1 MSIESF
7 DHTADVGV
15 RIEAENPAE
24 LMREAARAF
33 LAVLLEGDAGEWSDS
48 SRQERRVELTAPD
61 SESLLVDFLNE
72 LIYLFD
78 SQRLIF
84 PELIVE
90 EANFGAGAVLR
101 GRLRGGPWDPR
112 RHKLRTQLK
121 AATYHGLEIRRTER
135 GLSVEVIFDL

>member
-1 MSIESF
+1 MTIESF

-15 RIEAENPAE
+15 RIEAESPAE
-24 LMREAARAF
+24 LLREAARAF
-33 LAVLLEGDAGEWSDS
+33 LSVLLEPDAGEWSERD
-48 SRQERRVELTAPD
+48 RRERRIDLTAPD

-90 EANFGAGAVLR
+90 EVKLGAGAVLR

-112 RHKLRTQLK
+112 RHELRTQVK
-121 AATYHGLEIRRTER
+121 AATYHGLEIRKTER